1 MSAKLLSIQIGTSKL
16 HTDDQGA
23 WETAFFK
30 ESVTGSIFLGQLN
43 LEGDAV
49 FNTKHHGGPDQ
60 AVLMYSVDHYSH
72 WQAELG
78 QEFPFVAFAENLTVS
93 GLDEN
98 TVCIGDI
105 YQIGVVKVQVAK
117 PHSF

>member
-1 MSAKLLSIQIGTSKL
+1 MSAKLLSIQSGTPKT
-16 HTDDQGA
+16 HTD
-23 WETAFFK
+23 
-30 ESVTGSIFLGQLN
+30 
-43 LEGDAV
+43 
-49 FNTKHHGGPDQ
+49 DQ